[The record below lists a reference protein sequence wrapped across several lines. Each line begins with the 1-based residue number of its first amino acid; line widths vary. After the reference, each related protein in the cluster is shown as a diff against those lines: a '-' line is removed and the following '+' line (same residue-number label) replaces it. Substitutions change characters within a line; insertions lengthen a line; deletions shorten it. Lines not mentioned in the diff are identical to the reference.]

1 MISLLFIICL
11 FRNEYVVI
19 FHYISISLQSLFY
32 SNDWWGM
39 YILLHMDSMESI
51 YKYILVLLYIG
62 FLLGIYIQLYKGRYI
77 YVSCIYPFRVLR
89 CGILGQGYH
98 RRNMSISNL
107 LGSGLDV
114 CLGLFELDEVRSS
127 SIVI

>member
-51 YKYILVLLYIG
+51 YKYIYILLYIG
-62 FLLGIYIQLYKGRYI
+62 FLLGIYI
-77 YVSCIYPFRVLR
+77 
-89 CGILGQGYH
+89 
-98 RRNMSISNL
+98 
-107 LGSGLDV
+107 
-114 CLGLFELDEVRSS
+114 
-127 SIVI
+127 